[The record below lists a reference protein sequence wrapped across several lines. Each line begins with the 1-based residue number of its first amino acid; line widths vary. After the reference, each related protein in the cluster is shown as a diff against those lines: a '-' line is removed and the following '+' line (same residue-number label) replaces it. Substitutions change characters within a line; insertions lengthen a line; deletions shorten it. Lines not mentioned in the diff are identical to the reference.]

1 MCKSAAATLSSQP
14 AFAVR
19 VMKVFWNRWVY
30 PYRSFPFFLWFLNIC
45 MPLWCHDYFFR
56 IRYYR
61 VSAIGI
67 LFAPLLGVH
76 FSFGK
81 INTAQSNKRTHLIN
95 NYTFYALI
103 FLCGWIGVAV
113 YVAIKELASALFV
126 LNDFYAYFS
135 SQTQVNF
142 MWCSYFL
149 LMIIAL
155 PSKNSQQTDG
165 ISNDS
170 F

>member
-1 MCKSAAATLSSQP
+1 MQIVAANAIVCQMEQNTNCSRFLWYVTNRCAKVLRRLFRASQP
-14 AFAVR
+14 AFVVR
-19 VMKVFWNRWVY
+19 IMKFFWNRWVY
-30 PYRSFPFFLWFLNIC
+30 PYRSVPFFLWFLNIC

-126 LNDFYAYFS
+126 LNDFMLIFHH
-135 SQTQVNF
+135 
-142 MWCSYFL
+142 
-149 LMIIAL
+149 
-155 PSKNSQQTDG
+155 KRK
-165 ISNDS
+165 
-170 F
+170 